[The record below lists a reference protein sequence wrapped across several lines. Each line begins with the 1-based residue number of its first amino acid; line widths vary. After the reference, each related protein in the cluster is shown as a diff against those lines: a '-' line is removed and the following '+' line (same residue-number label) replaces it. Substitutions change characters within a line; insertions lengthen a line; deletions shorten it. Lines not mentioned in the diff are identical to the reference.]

1 MAADQITVGFG
12 ALQTAAGDLS
22 RGTATANQR
31 LDQLQSDIAPMVSTW
46 EGGAQQA
53 YLRVQQKWDTAQQ
66 DLTRA
71 LGDLQKAVA
80 QSTDQYQAGESQN
93 IGRFPG

>member
-1 MAADQITVGFG
+1 MPADQITVSFG
-12 ALQTAAGDLS
+12 ALETATGDLA

-46 EGGAQQA
+46 DGAAQQA
-53 YLRVQQKWDTAQQ
+53 YVQLQHKWDTAQA

-80 QSTDQYQAGESQN
+80 QSNEQYGNGEQRN
-93 IGRFPG
+93 QGLFHG

>member
-1 MAADQITVGFG
+1 MHDQITVRFG
-12 ALQTAAGDLS
+12 ALQTAAGDLA

-46 EGGAQQA
+46 SGEAQAA
-53 YLRVQQKWDTAQQ
+53 YLRVQQRWDTAQQ

-71 LGDLQKAVA
+71 LGDLQRAVA
-80 QSTDQYQAGESQN
+80 QSTDQYQAGENQN
-93 IGRFPG
+93 VGRFPG